1 MSRQYQSKIK
11 PQIGQIIAVGH
22 GVLKVSCISDS
33 AEASELDK
41 VKQTTAEQQAKS
53 EQRRMKFQ
61 AQDSVLA
68 ESLTYDWA
76 EAEKKWM
83 HENGGILMSQKYT
96 QKRG

>member
-1 MSRQYQSKIK
+1 MLLLSLWLITTLLILLSRHAVLVIYRFLYTFKIK
-11 PQIGQIIAVGH
+11 ILGAYF
-22 GVLKVSCISDS
+22 SDS

-41 VKQTTAEQQAKS
+41 VKQATAEQEAKS

-76 EAEKKWM
+76 ASSE
-83 HENGGILMSQKYT
+83 S
-96 QKRG
+96 

>member
-1 MSRQYQSKIK
+1 MKPVIKASTITQKDYCCWLWGFKI
-11 PQIGQIIAVGH
+11 
-22 GVLKVSCISDS
+22 SCFSDS

-68 ESLTYDWA
+68 ESLTYD
-76 EAEKKWM
+76 
-83 HENGGILMSQKYT
+83 
-96 QKRG
+96 